1 VAELTIKYT
10 PFAKQ
15 IQAHARP
22 EPIVGYF
29 GGWGSGKTTWAIAE
43 AFRNTCCLPGI
54 PGILTSPTFPVQR
67 KTLYPAIVRIFP
79 GASRWPRGREKAKDC
94 LGPLVRDWNAQD
106 RVLTLDI
113 GNPKTPASRGG
124 TDWFFGSLDDPGS
137 IEGGTYG
144 WGIMDE
150 PRLATHEAWRIFNSR
165 VRDPRASVHRRSVS
179 GVPSMGWMHDEFN
192 KGLPGRAYV
201 QASSRDNPHLPKDY
215 VDSLNLTGRMA
226 EAYIHGGFVS
236 IEGVVYFTYEPRE
249 GESLIETAPDP
260 ECATYG
266 ALDFGRRRPFFMI
279 VQEQVHEGEV
289 VDVIVDEV
297 PGSDILEETH
307 AYQCA
312 KMLVDHK
319 IQMLDV
325 FCDPAGGSTNAQ
337 TGISSIAIYEKAFR
351 KANVLVGGMRF
362 TTSRTD
368 RHIPAGV
375 EATRALF
382 QNHAGKRRLF
392 VAKHL
397 TDPDRTTRYPD
408 GVAGVHAS
416 LMGYSYPKNKPN
428 EAMPDKKSSA
438 GYDHAMDALRYFV
451 INKYGVMDAPSM
463 LDLNPPPMSHIIGDH
478 AFADPMDHPDNW

>member
-1 VAELTIKYT
+1 
-10 PFAKQ
+10 
-15 IQAHARP
+15 
-22 EPIVGYF
+22 
-29 GGWGSGKTTWAIAE
+29 
-43 AFRNTCCLPGI
+43 
-54 PGILTSPTFPVQR
+54 
-67 KTLYPAIVRIFP
+67 
-79 GASRWPRGREKAKDC
+79 
-94 LGPLVRDWNAQD
+94 
-106 RVLTLDI
+106 
-113 GNPKTPASRGG
+113 
-124 TDWFFGSLDDPGS
+124 
-137 IEGGTYG
+137 
-144 WGIMDE
+144 
-150 PRLATHEAWRIFNSR
+150 
-165 VRDPRASVHRRSVS
+165 
-179 GVPSMGWMHDEFN
+179 MGWMHDEFN